1 MAVDFKKLAK
11 TCDFSGW
18 ATKNDIL
25 CSDGRTIKKNAFIGQ
40 HGARVPIV
48 WNHRHDSIENVLGHA
63 YLENREDGVYAYCFA
78 NSTDGGQRAKELT
91 KNKDISAFSIWA
103 NGLKQKG
110 GDVLHGVIREL
121 SLVLA
126 GANPGAV
133 IDSPLAHDGLS
144 NDQTE
149 ALIRFVD
156 YSDIPTFNDVIHS
169 NAEEDPE
176 VDSEIVEEET
186 DSEES
191 NASPDSSDEVIEHS
205 ENDLNYKEL
214 WNSLTEDQKSLVD
227 YIVYYVQ
234 NQKDDLNHSDEDA
247 DDSDSSDEVIE
258 HSESTEGKTFKE
270 VFETMNNDQKDL
282 VYYLYARSI
291 NSNKENGDGN
301 MKHSVF
307 EASAIDT
314 QDTEPVLAHS
324 EEEIRNVFEKAASS
338 RVNSV
343 KEHFLSHGITEI
355 EKLFPD
361 YKSLTNAPEFINR
374 PDAWVKKVMN
384 GVKHTPFS
392 RIKTMFADITKDEA
406 RAKGYIKG
414 TKKTDEQF
422 GLLKRYV
429 EPTTIYKKQTLD
441 RDDILDITDF
451 DVVAWLKMEMR
462 GMLEE
467 EIARQILV
475 GDGRAVGNP
484 DRIDPTKI
492 IPIWTDAEM
501 FAIHTTIE
509 IGDNDTTN
517 TRADKFID
525 AAVRAHDD
533 YRGSG
538 SPTMY
543 VDQSVL
549 TDMLLQKDLNGRRI
563 YTSKAELATALLVDD
578 IIPIPVMK
586 GLRRSVTVGEGNE
599 AVTTVHTLMAI
610 VVNLDDYR
618 VGADKGGD
626 VAMFDDFDIDY
637 NQQKYLI
644 ETRMSG
650 MLVKPSSAIVIE
662 SIPASE

>member
-63 YLENREDGVYAYCFA
+63 YLENREEGVYAYCFA

-126 GANPGAV
+126 GANPGAI

-144 NDQTE
+144 NDETE

-169 NAEEDPE
+169 EEGETSESEAEAESETE
-176 VDSEIVEEET
+176 VETETSNEEET
-186 DSEES
+186 EKEEE
-191 NASPDSSDEVIEHS
+191 NEMDEKVLEHAES
-205 ENDLNYKEL
+205 TNTKTYKEV
-214 WNSLTEDQKSLVD
+214 WDSLNE
-227 YIVYYVQ
+227 
-234 NQKDDLNHSDEDA
+234 
-247 DDSDSSDEVIE
+247 
-258 HSESTEGKTFKE
+258 
-270 VFETMNNDQKDL
+270 DQKDL
-282 VYYLYARSI
+282 LYYLIYFAQ
-291 NSNKENGDGN
+291 NEKETGDDD

-307 EASAIDT
+307 EANAMDA

-361 YKSLTNAPEFINR
+361 YKSLTNAPEFIKR

-484 DRIDPTKI
+484 NRIDPTKI

-501 FAIHTTIE
+501 FTINTTIE

-533 YRGSG
+533 YCGSG

>member
-91 KNKDISAFSIWA
+91 RNKDISAFSIWA

-110 GDVLHGVIREL
+110 RDVLHGVIREL

-126 GANPGAV
+126 GANPGAI

-144 NDQTE
+144 NDETE

-169 NAEEDPE
+169 DDTE
-176 VDSEIVEEET
+176 DSEDEIENVEEKGSEELSHTEDEETVEEEEMT
-186 DSEES
+186 NENETNES
-191 NASPDSSDEVIEHS
+191 LEHANA
-205 ENDLNYKEL
+205 
-214 WNSLTEDQKSLVD
+214 ED
-227 YIVYYVQ
+227 
-234 NQKDDLNHSDEDA
+234 
-247 DDSDSSDEVIE
+247 
-258 HSESTEGKTFKE
+258 GKTFKE
-270 VFETMNNDQKDL
+270 VFESMNDDQKDL
-282 VYYLYARSI
+282 VYYLFAKTI
-291 NSNKENGDGN
+291 KEDGDGD

-307 EASAIDT
+307 EASAMDT

-361 YKSLTNAPEFINR
+361 YKSLTNAPEFIKR

-484 DRIDPTKI
+484 NRIDPTKI

-501 FAIHTTIE
+501 FTINTTIE

>member
-91 KNKDISAFSIWA
+91 RNKDISAFSIWA

-126 GANPGAV
+126 GANPGAI

-144 NDQTE
+144 NDETE

-156 YSDIPTFNDVIHS
+156 YSDIPTFNDAIHS
-169 NAEEDPE
+169 EEGETSESEAESETEVETETFNGEGTKAEEKKPE
-176 VDSEIVEEET
+176 TPEKEAEEALEHA
-186 DSEES
+186 ES
-191 NASPDSSDEVIEHS
+191 TNSKT
-205 ENDLNYKEL
+205 YKEVYD
-214 WNSLTEDQKSLVD
+214 SLNEDQRNLVEYLVYYAMNEKEEPEKSLEHAERAGERTFTDVFKSM
-227 YIVYYVQ
+227 
-234 NQKDDLNHSDEDA
+234 NDE
-247 DDSDSSDEVIE
+247 
-258 HSESTEGKTFKE
+258 
-270 VFETMNNDQKDL
+270 QKDL
-282 VYYLYARSI
+282 VYYLYSKI
-291 NSNKENGDGN
+291 IDNEENGDGN

-314 QDTEPVLAHS
+314 QDIEPVLAHS

-361 YKSLTNAPEFINR
+361 YKSFTNAPEFIKR

-586 GLRRSVTVGEGNE
+586 GLRRSVTVGEGND

>member
-11 TCDFSGW
+11 ICDFSGW

-63 YLENREDGVYAYCFA
+63 YLENREEGVYAYCFA

-91 KNKDISAFSIWA
+91 RNKDISAFSIWA

-126 GANPGAV
+126 GANPGAI

-144 NDQTE
+144 NDETE

-169 NAEEDPE
+169 EEGETSESE
-176 VDSEIVEEET
+176 VESETEVETETSNEEETKVEEEET
-186 DSEES
+186 KVEEKKPET
-191 NASPDSSDEVIEHS
+191 AEKEVEEALEHAES
-205 ENDLNYKEL
+205 TNTKTYKEV
-214 WNSLTEDQKSLVD
+214 WDSLNEDQRDLL
-227 YIVYYVQ
+227 YY
-234 NQKDDLNHSDEDA
+234 
-247 DDSDSSDEVIE
+247 
-258 HSESTEGKTFKE
+258 
-270 VFETMNNDQKDL
+270 L
-282 VYYLYARSI
+282 VYFAQ
-291 NSNKENGDGN
+291 NEKETGDGN

-307 EASAIDT
+307 EASAMDT

-361 YKSLTNAPEFINR
+361 YKSLTDAPEFIKR

-501 FAIHTTIE
+501 FTINTTIE
-509 IGDNDTTN
+509 IGDKDTTN

>member
-91 KNKDISAFSIWA
+91 RNKDISAFSIWA

-126 GANPGAV
+126 GANPGAI
-133 IDSPLAHDGLS
+133 IDSPLEHDGLS

-169 NAEEDPE
+169 NDAE
-176 VDSEIVEEET
+176 DSEEEIENVEEKGSEELSHTEDEESVEEEEMT
-186 DSEES
+186 NENETNES
-191 NASPDSSDEVIEHS
+191 LEHANA
-205 ENDLNYKEL
+205 
-214 WNSLTEDQKSLVD
+214 ED
-227 YIVYYVQ
+227 
-234 NQKDDLNHSDEDA
+234 
-247 DDSDSSDEVIE
+247 
-258 HSESTEGKTFKE
+258 GKTFKE
-270 VFETMNNDQKDL
+270 VFESMNDDQKDL
-282 VYYLYARSI
+282 VYYLFAKTI
-291 NSNKENGDGN
+291 KEDGDGN

-307 EASAIDT
+307 EASAMDT

-361 YKSLTNAPEFINR
+361 YKSLTDAPEFIKR

-414 TKKTDEQF
+414 TRKTDEQF

-501 FAIHTTIE
+501 FTINTTIE

-549 TDMLLQKDLNGRRI
+549 TDMLLQKDHNGRRI

>member
-126 GANPGAV
+126 GANPGAI

-144 NDQTE
+144 NDETE

-169 NAEEDPE
+169 DDAENSEE
-176 VDSEIVEEET
+176 EIENVEEKDSEELSHTEDEEPEESVEEEEMT
-186 DSEES
+186 NENETNES
-191 NASPDSSDEVIEHS
+191 LEHANA
-205 ENDLNYKEL
+205 
-214 WNSLTEDQKSLVD
+214 ED
-227 YIVYYVQ
+227 
-234 NQKDDLNHSDEDA
+234 
-247 DDSDSSDEVIE
+247 
-258 HSESTEGKTFKE
+258 GKTFKE
-270 VFETMNNDQKDL
+270 VFESMNDDQKDL
-282 VYYLYARSI
+282 VYYLFAKTI
-291 NSNKENGDGN
+291 KEDGDGN

-361 YKSLTNAPEFINR
+361 YKSLTNAPEFIKR

-441 RDDILDITDF
+441 RDDILDIKDF

-484 DRIDPTKI
+484 NRIDPTKI

-501 FAIHTTIE
+501 FTINTTIE

>member
-126 GANPGAV
+126 GANPGAI
-133 IDSPLAHDGLS
+133 IDSPLEHDGLS

-169 NAEEDPE
+169 DDAE
-176 VDSEIVEEET
+176 DSEEEIENVEEKGSEELSHTEDEESEESEESVEEEEMT
-186 DSEES
+186 NENETNES
-191 NASPDSSDEVIEHS
+191 LEHANA
-205 ENDLNYKEL
+205 
-214 WNSLTEDQKSLVD
+214 ED
-227 YIVYYVQ
+227 
-234 NQKDDLNHSDEDA
+234 
-247 DDSDSSDEVIE
+247 
-258 HSESTEGKTFKE
+258 GKTFKE
-270 VFETMNNDQKDL
+270 VFESMNDDQKDL
-282 VYYLYARSI
+282 VYYLFAKTI
-291 NSNKENGDGN
+291 KEDGDGN

-307 EASAIDT
+307 EASAMDT

-361 YKSLTNAPEFINR
+361 YKSLTDAPEFIKR

-501 FAIHTTIE
+501 FTINTTIE
-509 IGDNDTTN
+509 IGDKDTTN

>member
-63 YLENREDGVYAYCFA
+63 YLENREEGVYAYCFA

-156 YSDIPTFNDVIHS
+156 YSDIPTFNDIIHS
-169 NAEEDPE
+169 DDAE
-176 VDSEIVEEET
+176 DSEEEIENVEEKDSEELSHTEDEESVEEEKMT
-186 DSEES
+186 NENETNES
-191 NASPDSSDEVIEHS
+191 LEHANA
-205 ENDLNYKEL
+205 
-214 WNSLTEDQKSLVD
+214 ED
-227 YIVYYVQ
+227 
-234 NQKDDLNHSDEDA
+234 
-247 DDSDSSDEVIE
+247 
-258 HSESTEGKTFKE
+258 GKTFKE
-270 VFETMNNDQKDL
+270 VFESMNDDQKDL
-282 VYYLYARSI
+282 VYYLFAKTI
-291 NSNKENGDGN
+291 KEDGDGN

-361 YKSLTNAPEFINR
+361 YKSLTNAPEFIKR

-484 DRIDPTKI
+484 NRIDPTKI

-501 FAIHTTIE
+501 FTINTTIE

>member
-91 KNKDISAFSIWA
+91 RNKDISAFSIWA

-126 GANPGAV
+126 GANPGAI
-133 IDSPLAHDGLS
+133 IDSPLEHDGLS

-169 NAEEDPE
+169 DDAEDSEEEIENAEEKG
-176 VDSEIVEEET
+176 SEELSHTEDEESVEEEEMT
-186 DSEES
+186 NENKTNES
-191 NASPDSSDEVIEHS
+191 LEHANA
-205 ENDLNYKEL
+205 
-214 WNSLTEDQKSLVD
+214 ED
-227 YIVYYVQ
+227 
-234 NQKDDLNHSDEDA
+234 
-247 DDSDSSDEVIE
+247 
-258 HSESTEGKTFKE
+258 GKTFKE
-270 VFETMNNDQKDL
+270 VFESMNDDQKDL
-282 VYYLYARSI
+282 VYYLFAKTI
-291 NSNKENGDGN
+291 KEDGDGD

-307 EASAIDT
+307 EASAMDT

-361 YKSLTNAPEFINR
+361 YKSLTNAPEFIKR

-484 DRIDPTKI
+484 GRIDPTKI

-501 FAIHTTIE
+501 FTINTTIE

>member
-91 KNKDISAFSIWA
+91 RNKDISAFSIWA

-126 GANPGAV
+126 GANPGAI
-133 IDSPLAHDGLS
+133 IDSPLEHDGLS

-169 NAEEDPE
+169 DDAE
-176 VDSEIVEEET
+176 DSEEEIENVEEKGSEELSHTENEESVEEEEMT
-186 DSEES
+186 NENETNES
-191 NASPDSSDEVIEHS
+191 LEHANA
-205 ENDLNYKEL
+205 
-214 WNSLTEDQKSLVD
+214 ED
-227 YIVYYVQ
+227 
-234 NQKDDLNHSDEDA
+234 
-247 DDSDSSDEVIE
+247 
-258 HSESTEGKTFKE
+258 GKTFKE
-270 VFETMNNDQKDL
+270 VFESMNDDQKDL
-282 VYYLYARSI
+282 VYYLFAKTI
-291 NSNKENGDGN
+291 KEDGDGN

-307 EASAIDT
+307 EASAMDT
-314 QDTEPVLAHS
+314 QETEPVLAHS

-361 YKSLTNAPEFINR
+361 YKSFTNAPEFIKR

-501 FAIHTTIE
+501 FTINTTIE

>member
-91 KNKDISAFSIWA
+91 RNKDISAFSIWA

-126 GANPGAV
+126 GANPGAI

-144 NDQTE
+144 NDETE

-169 NAEEDPE
+169 DDAE
-176 VDSEIVEEET
+176 DSEEEIENVEEKGSEELSHTEDEEFVEEEEMT
-186 DSEES
+186 NENETNES
-191 NASPDSSDEVIEHS
+191 LEHANA
-205 ENDLNYKEL
+205 
-214 WNSLTEDQKSLVD
+214 ED
-227 YIVYYVQ
+227 
-234 NQKDDLNHSDEDA
+234 
-247 DDSDSSDEVIE
+247 
-258 HSESTEGKTFKE
+258 GKTFKE
-270 VFETMNNDQKDL
+270 VFESMNDDQKDL
-282 VYYLYARSI
+282 VYYLFAKTI
-291 NSNKENGDGN
+291 KEDGDGN

-307 EASAIDT
+307 EASAMDT
-314 QDTEPVLAHS
+314 QNTEPVLAHS

-361 YKSLTNAPEFINR
+361 YKSLTNAPEFIKR

-392 RIKTMFADITKDEA
+392 RIKTMFADITRDEA

-501 FAIHTTIE
+501 FTINTTIE

>member
-91 KNKDISAFSIWA
+91 RNKDISAFSIWA

-126 GANPGAV
+126 GANPGAI
-133 IDSPLAHDGLS
+133 IDSPLEHDGLS

-169 NAEEDPE
+169 DDAEDSEEEIENAEEKG
-176 VDSEIVEEET
+176 SEELSHTEDEESVEEEEMT
-186 DSEES
+186 NENKTNES
-191 NASPDSSDEVIEHS
+191 LEHANA
-205 ENDLNYKEL
+205 
-214 WNSLTEDQKSLVD
+214 ED
-227 YIVYYVQ
+227 
-234 NQKDDLNHSDEDA
+234 
-247 DDSDSSDEVIE
+247 
-258 HSESTEGKTFKE
+258 GKTFKE
-270 VFETMNNDQKDL
+270 VFESMNDDQKDL
-282 VYYLYARSI
+282 VYYLFAKTI
-291 NSNKENGDGN
+291 KEDGDGD

-307 EASAIDT
+307 EASAMDT

-361 YKSLTNAPEFINR
+361 YKSLTNAPEFIKR

-484 DRIDPTKI
+484 NRIDPTKI

-501 FAIHTTIE
+501 FTINTTIE

>member
-48 WNHRHDSIENVLGHA
+48 WNHRHESIENVLGHA
-63 YLENREDGVYAYCFA
+63 YLENREEGVYAYCFA

-126 GANPGAV
+126 GANPGAI

-169 NAEEDPE
+169 DDAE
-176 VDSEIVEEET
+176 DSEEEIENVEEKDSEELSHTEYEESEESVEEEEMT
-186 DSEES
+186 NENETNEPLEHA
-191 NASPDSSDEVIEHS
+191 NA
-205 ENDLNYKEL
+205 
-214 WNSLTEDQKSLVD
+214 EDR
-227 YIVYYVQ
+227 
-234 NQKDDLNHSDEDA
+234 
-247 DDSDSSDEVIE
+247 
-258 HSESTEGKTFKE
+258 KTFKE
-270 VFETMNNDQKDL
+270 VFESMNDDQKDL
-282 VYYLYARSI
+282 VYYLFAKTI
-291 NSNKENGDGN
+291 KEDGDGN

-307 EASAIDT
+307 EASAMDT

-361 YKSLTNAPEFINR
+361 YKSLTNAPEFIKR

-501 FAIHTTIE
+501 FTINTTIE

>member
-1 MAVDFKKLAK
+1 
-11 TCDFSGW
+11 
-18 ATKNDIL
+18 
-25 CSDGRTIKKNAFIGQ
+25 
-40 HGARVPIV
+40 
-48 WNHRHDSIENVLGHA
+48 
-63 YLENREDGVYAYCFA
+63 
-78 NSTDGGQRAKELT
+78 
-91 KNKDISAFSIWA
+91 
-103 NGLKQKG
+103 
-110 GDVLHGVIREL
+110 
-121 SLVLA
+121 
-126 GANPGAV
+126 
-133 IDSPLAHDGLS
+133 
-144 NDQTE
+144 
-149 ALIRFVD
+149 
-156 YSDIPTFNDVIHS
+156 
-169 NAEEDPE
+169 
-176 VDSEIVEEET
+176 
-186 DSEES
+186 
-191 NASPDSSDEVIEHS
+191 
-205 ENDLNYKEL
+205 
-214 WNSLTEDQKSLVD
+214 
-227 YIVYYVQ
+227 
-234 NQKDDLNHSDEDA
+234 
-247 DDSDSSDEVIE
+247 
-258 HSESTEGKTFKE
+258 
-270 VFETMNNDQKDL
+270 
-282 VYYLYARSI
+282 
-291 NSNKENGDGN
+291 

-361 YKSLTNAPEFINR
+361 YKSLTNAPEFIKR

-501 FAIHTTIE
+501 FTINTTIE

-586 GLRRSVTVGEGNE
+586 GLRRNVTVGEGNE

-662 SIPASE
+662 SVPASE

>member
-91 KNKDISAFSIWA
+91 RNKDISAFSIWA

-126 GANPGAV
+126 GANPGAI

-144 NDQTE
+144 NDETE

-169 NAEEDPE
+169 DDAENSEE
-176 VDSEIVEEET
+176 EIENVEEKDSEELPHTEDEEPEEPVEEEEMT
-186 DSEES
+186 NENETNES
-191 NASPDSSDEVIEHS
+191 LEHANA
-205 ENDLNYKEL
+205 
-214 WNSLTEDQKSLVD
+214 ED
-227 YIVYYVQ
+227 
-234 NQKDDLNHSDEDA
+234 
-247 DDSDSSDEVIE
+247 
-258 HSESTEGKTFKE
+258 GKTFKE
-270 VFETMNNDQKDL
+270 VFESMNDDQKDL
-282 VYYLYARSI
+282 VYYLFAKTI
-291 NSNKENGDGN
+291 KEDGDGN

-355 EKLFPD
+355 AKLFPD
-361 YKSLTNAPEFINR
+361 YKSLTNAPEFIKR

>member
-126 GANPGAV
+126 GANPGAI
-133 IDSPLAHDGLS
+133 IDSPLEHDGLS
-144 NDQTE
+144 NDETE

-156 YSDIPTFNDVIHS
+156 YSDIPTFNDIIHS
-169 NAEEDPE
+169 DDAE
-176 VDSEIVEEET
+176 DSEEEIENVEEKDSEELSHTEDEESEESVEEEKMT
-186 DSEES
+186 NENETNES
-191 NASPDSSDEVIEHS
+191 LEHANA
-205 ENDLNYKEL
+205 
-214 WNSLTEDQKSLVD
+214 ED
-227 YIVYYVQ
+227 
-234 NQKDDLNHSDEDA
+234 
-247 DDSDSSDEVIE
+247 
-258 HSESTEGKTFKE
+258 GKTFKE
-270 VFETMNNDQKDL
+270 VFESMNDDQKDL
-282 VYYLYARSI
+282 VYYLFAKTI
-291 NSNKENGDGN
+291 KEDGDGN

-307 EASAIDT
+307 EASAMDT
-314 QDTEPVLAHS
+314 QNTEPVLAHS

-361 YKSLTNAPEFINR
+361 YKSLTNAPEFIKR

-392 RIKTMFADITKDEA
+392 RIKTMFADITRDEA

-501 FAIHTTIE
+501 FTINTTIE

>member
-126 GANPGAV
+126 GANPGAI
-133 IDSPLAHDGLS
+133 IDSPIEHDGLS
-144 NDQTE
+144 NDETE

-156 YSDIPTFNDVIHS
+156 YSDIPTFNDIIHS
-169 NAEEDPE
+169 DDAE
-176 VDSEIVEEET
+176 DSEEEIENVEEKDSEELSHTEDEESEESVEEEKMT
-186 DSEES
+186 NENETNES
-191 NASPDSSDEVIEHS
+191 LEHANA
-205 ENDLNYKEL
+205 
-214 WNSLTEDQKSLVD
+214 ED
-227 YIVYYVQ
+227 
-234 NQKDDLNHSDEDA
+234 
-247 DDSDSSDEVIE
+247 
-258 HSESTEGKTFKE
+258 GKTFKE
-270 VFETMNNDQKDL
+270 VFESMNDDQKDL
-282 VYYLYARSI
+282 VYYLFAKTI
-291 NSNKENGDGN
+291 KEDGDGN

-355 EKLFPD
+355 AKLFPD
-361 YKSLTNAPEFINR
+361 YKSLTNAPEFIKR

>member
-1 MAVDFKKLAK
+1 MEEKKPETA
-11 TCDFSGW
+11 
-18 ATKNDIL
+18 
-25 CSDGRTIKKNAFIGQ
+25 
-40 HGARVPIV
+40 
-48 WNHRHDSIENVLGHA
+48 E
-63 YLENREDGVYAYCFA
+63 
-78 NSTDGGQRAKELT
+78 KE
-91 KNKDISAFSIWA
+91 
-103 NGLKQKG
+103 
-110 GDVLHGVIREL
+110 VE
-121 SLVLA
+121 
-126 GANPGAV
+126 
-133 IDSPLAHDGLS
+133 
-144 NDQTE
+144 E
-149 ALIRFVD
+149 ALE
-156 YSDIPTFNDVIHS
+156 H
-169 NAEEDPE
+169 AE
-176 VDSEIVEEET
+176 ST
-186 DSEES
+186 
-191 NASPDSSDEVIEHS
+191 NTKT
-205 ENDLNYKEL
+205 YKEV
-214 WNSLTEDQKSLVD
+214 WDSLNEDQRDLL
-227 YIVYYVQ
+227 YY
-234 NQKDDLNHSDEDA
+234 
-247 DDSDSSDEVIE
+247 
-258 HSESTEGKTFKE
+258 
-270 VFETMNNDQKDL
+270 L
-282 VYYLYARSI
+282 VYFAQ
-291 NSNKENGDGN
+291 NEKETGDGD

-355 EKLFPD
+355 AKLFPD
-361 YKSLTNAPEFINR
+361 YKSLTNAPEFIKR

>member
-91 KNKDISAFSIWA
+91 RNKDISAFSIWA

-126 GANPGAV
+126 GANPGAI

-144 NDQTE
+144 NDETE

-169 NAEEDPE
+169 DDAENSEE
-176 VDSEIVEEET
+176 EIENVEEKDSEELSHTEDEEPEESVEEEEMT
-186 DSEES
+186 NENETNES
-191 NASPDSSDEVIEHS
+191 LEHANA
-205 ENDLNYKEL
+205 
-214 WNSLTEDQKSLVD
+214 ED
-227 YIVYYVQ
+227 
-234 NQKDDLNHSDEDA
+234 
-247 DDSDSSDEVIE
+247 
-258 HSESTEGKTFKE
+258 GKTFKE
-270 VFETMNNDQKDL
+270 VFESMNDDQKDL
-282 VYYLYARSI
+282 VYYLFAKTI
-291 NSNKENGDGN
+291 KEDGDGN

-361 YKSLTNAPEFINR
+361 YKSLTNAPEFIKR

-392 RIKTMFADITKDEA
+392 RIKTMFADITRDEA
-406 RAKGYIKG
+406 RAKGFIKG
-414 TKKTDEQF
+414 GIKTDEQF

-525 AAVRAHDD
+525 AAVRAHDG

>member
-91 KNKDISAFSIWA
+91 RNKDISAFSIWA

-126 GANPGAV
+126 GANPGAI

-144 NDQTE
+144 NDETE

-169 NAEEDPE
+169 DDAENSEE
-176 VDSEIVEEET
+176 EIENVEEKDSEELSHTEDEEPEESVEEEEMT
-186 DSEES
+186 NENETNES
-191 NASPDSSDEVIEHS
+191 LEHANA
-205 ENDLNYKEL
+205 
-214 WNSLTEDQKSLVD
+214 ED
-227 YIVYYVQ
+227 
-234 NQKDDLNHSDEDA
+234 
-247 DDSDSSDEVIE
+247 
-258 HSESTEGKTFKE
+258 GKTFKE
-270 VFETMNNDQKDL
+270 VFESMNDDQKDL
-282 VYYLYARSI
+282 VYYLFVKTI
-291 NSNKENGDGN
+291 KEDGDGN

-361 YKSLTNAPEFINR
+361 YKSLTNAPEFIKR

-586 GLRRSVTVGEGNE
+586 GLRRSVTIGEGNE

>member
-48 WNHRHDSIENVLGHA
+48 WNHRHESIENVLGHA

-91 KNKDISAFSIWA
+91 RNKDISAFSIWA

-126 GANPGAV
+126 GANPGAI

-156 YSDIPTFNDVIHS
+156 YSDIPIFNDVIHS
-169 NAEEDPE
+169 DDAE
-176 VDSEIVEEET
+176 DSEEEIENVEEKDSEELSHTEDEESEESVEEEEMT
-186 DSEES
+186 NENETNES
-191 NASPDSSDEVIEHS
+191 LEHA
-205 ENDLNYKEL
+205 N
-214 WNSLTEDQKSLVD
+214 TE
-227 YIVYYVQ
+227 
-234 NQKDDLNHSDEDA
+234 
-247 DDSDSSDEVIE
+247 
-258 HSESTEGKTFKE
+258 EGKTFKE
-270 VFETMNNDQKDL
+270 VFESMNDDQKDL
-282 VYYLYARSI
+282 VYYLFAKTI
-291 NSNKENGDGN
+291 KEDGDGN

-361 YKSLTNAPEFINR
+361 YKSLTNAPEFIKR

-414 TKKTDEQF
+414 TRKTDEQF

-451 DVVAWLKMEMR
+451 DVVAWLKIEMR

-501 FAIHTTIE
+501 FTINTTIE

-586 GLRRSVTVGEGNE
+586 GLRRSVTVGEGND

>member
-25 CSDGRTIKKNAFIGQ
+25 CSDGRIIKKNAFIGQ

-144 NDQTE
+144 DDQTE

-169 NAEEDPE
+169 DDAE
-176 VDSEIVEEET
+176 DSEEEIENVEEKGSEELSHTEDEESVEEEEMT
-186 DSEES
+186 NENETNES
-191 NASPDSSDEVIEHS
+191 LEHANA
-205 ENDLNYKEL
+205 
-214 WNSLTEDQKSLVD
+214 ED
-227 YIVYYVQ
+227 
-234 NQKDDLNHSDEDA
+234 
-247 DDSDSSDEVIE
+247 
-258 HSESTEGKTFKE
+258 GKTFKE
-270 VFETMNNDQKDL
+270 VFESMNDDQKDL
-282 VYYLYARSI
+282 VYYLFAKTI
-291 NSNKENGDGN
+291 KEDGDGN

-361 YKSLTNAPEFINR
+361 YKSLTNAPEFIKR

-484 DRIDPTKI
+484 NRIDPTKI

-501 FAIHTTIE
+501 FTINTTIE

-549 TDMLLQKDLNGRRI
+549 TDMLLQKDHNGRRI

>member
-48 WNHRHDSIENVLGHA
+48 WNHRHDFIENVLGHA
-63 YLENREDGVYAYCFA
+63 YLENREEGVYAYCFA

-91 KNKDISAFSIWA
+91 RNKDISAFSIWA

-126 GANPGAV
+126 GANPGAI

-144 NDQTE
+144 NDETE

-169 NAEEDPE
+169 EEGETSESETE
-176 VDSEIVEEET
+176 VEIETSKDELSNEEEIEKEEET
-186 DSEES
+186 KVEEKKPET
-191 NASPDSSDEVIEHS
+191 AEKEVEEALEHAES
-205 ENDLNYKEL
+205 TNTKTYKEV
-214 WNSLTEDQKSLVD
+214 WDSLNEDQRDLL
-227 YIVYYVQ
+227 YY
-234 NQKDDLNHSDEDA
+234 
-247 DDSDSSDEVIE
+247 
-258 HSESTEGKTFKE
+258 
-270 VFETMNNDQKDL
+270 L
-282 VYYLYARSI
+282 VYFAQ
-291 NSNKENGDGN
+291 NEKETGDGN

-361 YKSLTNAPEFINR
+361 YKSLTNAPEFIKR

-501 FAIHTTIE
+501 FTINTTIE

-662 SIPASE
+662 SVPASE

>member
-149 ALIRFVD
+149 AIIRFVD

-169 NAEEDPE
+169 DDTE
-176 VDSEIVEEET
+176 DSEEEIENVEEKDSEELSHTENEESVEEEEMT
-186 DSEES
+186 NENKTNES
-191 NASPDSSDEVIEHS
+191 LEHA
-205 ENDLNYKEL
+205 N
-214 WNSLTEDQKSLVD
+214 TED
-227 YIVYYVQ
+227 
-234 NQKDDLNHSDEDA
+234 
-247 DDSDSSDEVIE
+247 
-258 HSESTEGKTFKE
+258 GKTFKE
-270 VFETMNNDQKDL
+270 VFESMNDDQKDL

-324 EEEIRNVFEKAASS
+324 EEEIRNVFEKAANS

-361 YKSLTNAPEFINR
+361 YKSLTNAPEFIKR

-501 FAIHTTIE
+501 FTINTTIE

>member
-110 GDVLHGVIREL
+110 GDVIHGVIREL

-169 NAEEDPE
+169 DDAE
-176 VDSEIVEEET
+176 DSEEEIENVEEKDSEELSHTEDEESEESVEEEEMT
-186 DSEES
+186 NENETNES
-191 NASPDSSDEVIEHS
+191 LEHANA
-205 ENDLNYKEL
+205 
-214 WNSLTEDQKSLVD
+214 ED
-227 YIVYYVQ
+227 
-234 NQKDDLNHSDEDA
+234 
-247 DDSDSSDEVIE
+247 
-258 HSESTEGKTFKE
+258 GKTFKE
-270 VFETMNNDQKDL
+270 VFESMNDDQKDL
-282 VYYLYARSI
+282 VYYLFAKTI
-291 NSNKENGDGN
+291 KEDGDGN

-307 EASAIDT
+307 EASAMDT

-361 YKSLTNAPEFINR
+361 YKSLTNAPEFIKR

-501 FAIHTTIE
+501 FTINTTIE

-543 VDQSVL
+543 IDQSVL

>member
-126 GANPGAV
+126 GANPGAI

-144 NDQTE
+144 NDETE

-169 NAEEDPE
+169 EEGETSESEAESETE
-176 VDSEIVEEET
+176 VETETSNEEET
-186 DSEES
+186 KVEEKKPET
-191 NASPDSSDEVIEHS
+191 AEKEVEEALEHAES
-205 ENDLNYKEL
+205 TNTKTYKEV
-214 WNSLTEDQKSLVD
+214 WDSLND
-227 YIVYYVQ
+227 
-234 NQKDDLNHSDEDA
+234 
-247 DDSDSSDEVIE
+247 
-258 HSESTEGKTFKE
+258 
-270 VFETMNNDQKDL
+270 DQKDL
-282 VYYLYARSI
+282 VYYLFAKTI
-291 NSNKENGDGN
+291 KEDGDGN

-324 EEEIRNVFEKAASS
+324 EEEIRNVFEKAANS

-355 EKLFPD
+355 EKIFPD
-361 YKSLTNAPEFINR
+361 YKSLTNAPEFIKR

-501 FAIHTTIE
+501 FTINTTIE

>member
-63 YLENREDGVYAYCFA
+63 YLENREEGVYAYCFA

-126 GANPGAV
+126 GANPGAI

-144 NDQTE
+144 NDETE

-169 NAEEDPE
+169 EEGETSESEAEAESETE
-176 VDSEIVEEET
+176 VETETSNEEET
-186 DSEES
+186 EKEEE
-191 NASPDSSDEVIEHS
+191 NEMDEKVLEHAES
-205 ENDLNYKEL
+205 TNTKTYKEV
-214 WNSLTEDQKSLVD
+214 WDSLNE
-227 YIVYYVQ
+227 
-234 NQKDDLNHSDEDA
+234 
-247 DDSDSSDEVIE
+247 
-258 HSESTEGKTFKE
+258 
-270 VFETMNNDQKDL
+270 DQKDL
-282 VYYLYARSI
+282 LYYLIYFAQ
-291 NSNKENGDGN
+291 NEKETGDDD

-307 EASAIDT
+307 EANAMDA
-314 QDTEPVLAHS
+314 QDSEPVLAHS

-361 YKSLTNAPEFINR
+361 YKSLTNAPEFIKR

-501 FAIHTTIE
+501 FTINTTIE

-517 TRADKFID
+517 SRADKFID

>member
-91 KNKDISAFSIWA
+91 RNKDISAFSIWA

-126 GANPGAV
+126 GANPGAI

-144 NDQTE
+144 NDETE

-169 NAEEDPE
+169 DDAENSEE
-176 VDSEIVEEET
+176 EIENVEEKDSEELSHTEDEEPEESVEEEEMT
-186 DSEES
+186 NENETNES
-191 NASPDSSDEVIEHS
+191 LEHANA
-205 ENDLNYKEL
+205 
-214 WNSLTEDQKSLVD
+214 ED
-227 YIVYYVQ
+227 
-234 NQKDDLNHSDEDA
+234 
-247 DDSDSSDEVIE
+247 
-258 HSESTEGKTFKE
+258 GKTFKE
-270 VFETMNNDQKDL
+270 VFESMNDDQKDL
-282 VYYLYARSI
+282 VYYLFAKTI
-291 NSNKENGDGN
+291 KEDGDGN

-361 YKSLTNAPEFINR
+361 YKSLTNAPEFIKR

-501 FAIHTTIE
+501 FTINTTIE

>member
-126 GANPGAV
+126 GANPGAI
-133 IDSPLAHDGLS
+133 IDSPLEHDGLS
-144 NDQTE
+144 NDETE

-156 YSDIPTFNDVIHS
+156 YSDIPTFNDIIHS
-169 NAEEDPE
+169 DDAE
-176 VDSEIVEEET
+176 DSEEEIENVEEKDSEELPHTEDEESEESVEEEKMT
-186 DSEES
+186 NENETNES
-191 NASPDSSDEVIEHS
+191 LEHANA
-205 ENDLNYKEL
+205 
-214 WNSLTEDQKSLVD
+214 ED
-227 YIVYYVQ
+227 
-234 NQKDDLNHSDEDA
+234 
-247 DDSDSSDEVIE
+247 
-258 HSESTEGKTFKE
+258 GKTFKE
-270 VFETMNNDQKDL
+270 VFESMNDDQKDL
-282 VYYLYARSI
+282 VYYLFAKTI
-291 NSNKENGDGN
+291 KEDGDGN

-314 QDTEPVLAHS
+314 QGTEPVLAHS

-355 EKLFPD
+355 VKLFPD
-361 YKSLTNAPEFINR
+361 YKSLTNAPEFIKR

-586 GLRRSVTVGEGNE
+586 GLRRSITVGEGNE

>member
-91 KNKDISAFSIWA
+91 RNKDISAFSIWA

-126 GANPGAV
+126 GANPGAI
-133 IDSPLAHDGLS
+133 IDSPLEHDGLS

-169 NAEEDPE
+169 DDAE
-176 VDSEIVEEET
+176 DSEEEIENVEEKDSEELSHTEDEELEESVEEEEMT
-186 DSEES
+186 NENETNES
-191 NASPDSSDEVIEHS
+191 LEHANA
-205 ENDLNYKEL
+205 
-214 WNSLTEDQKSLVD
+214 ED
-227 YIVYYVQ
+227 
-234 NQKDDLNHSDEDA
+234 
-247 DDSDSSDEVIE
+247 
-258 HSESTEGKTFKE
+258 GKTFKE
-270 VFETMNNDQKDL
+270 VFESMNDDQKDL
-282 VYYLYARSI
+282 VYYLFAKTI
-291 NSNKENGDGN
+291 KEDGDGN

-314 QDTEPVLAHS
+314 RDTEPVLAHS

-361 YKSLTNAPEFINR
+361 YKSLTNAPEFIKR

-501 FAIHTTIE
+501 FTINTTIE

-543 VDQSVL
+543 IDQSVL
-549 TDMLLQKDLNGRRI
+549 TDMLLQKDHNGRRI

>member
-63 YLENREDGVYAYCFA
+63 YLENREEGVYAYCFA

-91 KNKDISAFSIWA
+91 RNKDISAFSIWA

-169 NAEEDPE
+169 EEGETSESE
-176 VDSEIVEEET
+176 VESETEVETETSNEEET
-186 DSEES
+186 KVEGEETKMEEKKPET
-191 NASPDSSDEVIEHS
+191 AEKEVEEALEHAES
-205 ENDLNYKEL
+205 TNTKTYKEV
-214 WNSLTEDQKSLVD
+214 WDSLNEDQRDLL
-227 YIVYYVQ
+227 YY
-234 NQKDDLNHSDEDA
+234 
-247 DDSDSSDEVIE
+247 
-258 HSESTEGKTFKE
+258 
-270 VFETMNNDQKDL
+270 L
-282 VYYLYARSI
+282 VYFAQ
-291 NSNKENGDGN
+291 NEKETGDGN

-307 EASAIDT
+307 EASAMDT

-361 YKSLTNAPEFINR
+361 YKSLTNAPEFIKR

-501 FAIHTTIE
+501 FTINTTIE

-586 GLRRSVTVGEGNE
+586 GLRRNVTVGEGNE

>member
-91 KNKDISAFSIWA
+91 RNKDISAFSIWA

-126 GANPGAV
+126 GANPGAI
-133 IDSPLAHDGLS
+133 IDSPLEHDGLS

-169 NAEEDPE
+169 DDAEDSEEEIENAEEKG
-176 VDSEIVEEET
+176 SEELSHTEDEEFVEEEEMT
-186 DSEES
+186 NENKTNES
-191 NASPDSSDEVIEHS
+191 LEHANA
-205 ENDLNYKEL
+205 
-214 WNSLTEDQKSLVD
+214 ED
-227 YIVYYVQ
+227 
-234 NQKDDLNHSDEDA
+234 
-247 DDSDSSDEVIE
+247 
-258 HSESTEGKTFKE
+258 GKTFKE
-270 VFETMNNDQKDL
+270 VFESMNDDQKDL
-282 VYYLYARSI
+282 VYYLFAKTI
-291 NSNKENGDGN
+291 KEDGDGD

-361 YKSLTNAPEFINR
+361 YKSLTNAPEFIKR

-451 DVVAWLKMEMR
+451 GVVAWLKMEMR

-484 DRIDPTKI
+484 NRIDPTKI

-501 FAIHTTIE
+501 FTINTTIE

-586 GLRRSVTVGEGNE
+586 GLRRSVTVGEGND

>member
-1 MAVDFKKLAK
+1 
-11 TCDFSGW
+11 
-18 ATKNDIL
+18 
-25 CSDGRTIKKNAFIGQ
+25 
-40 HGARVPIV
+40 
-48 WNHRHDSIENVLGHA
+48 
-63 YLENREDGVYAYCFA
+63 
-78 NSTDGGQRAKELT
+78 
-91 KNKDISAFSIWA
+91 
-103 NGLKQKG
+103 
-110 GDVLHGVIREL
+110 
-121 SLVLA
+121 
-126 GANPGAV
+126 
-133 IDSPLAHDGLS
+133 
-144 NDQTE
+144 
-149 ALIRFVD
+149 
-156 YSDIPTFNDVIHS
+156 
-169 NAEEDPE
+169 
-176 VDSEIVEEET
+176 
-186 DSEES
+186 
-191 NASPDSSDEVIEHS
+191 
-205 ENDLNYKEL
+205 
-214 WNSLTEDQKSLVD
+214 
-227 YIVYYVQ
+227 
-234 NQKDDLNHSDEDA
+234 
-247 DDSDSSDEVIE
+247 
-258 HSESTEGKTFKE
+258 
-270 VFETMNNDQKDL
+270 
-282 VYYLYARSI
+282 
-291 NSNKENGDGN
+291 
-301 MKHSVF
+301 
-307 EASAIDT
+307 
-314 QDTEPVLAHS
+314 
-324 EEEIRNVFEKAASS
+324 
-338 RVNSV
+338 
-343 KEHFLSHGITEI
+343 
-355 EKLFPD
+355 
-361 YKSLTNAPEFINR
+361 
-374 PDAWVKKVMN
+374 MN

-406 RAKGYIKG
+406 RAKGYVKG

-501 FAIHTTIE
+501 FTINTTIE

-533 YRGSG
+533 YYGSG

-549 TDMLLQKDLNGRRI
+549 TDMLLQKDLNGKRI

-618 VGADKGGD
+618 VGADKGGN

>member
-91 KNKDISAFSIWA
+91 RNKDISAFSIWA

-126 GANPGAV
+126 GANPGAI

-144 NDQTE
+144 NDETE

-169 NAEEDPE
+169 EEGETSESEAESETE
-176 VDSEIVEEET
+176 VETETSNEEET
-186 DSEES
+186 KVEEKKPET
-191 NASPDSSDEVIEHS
+191 AEKEVEEALEHAES
-205 ENDLNYKEL
+205 TNTKTYKEV
-214 WNSLTEDQKSLVD
+214 WNSLND
-227 YIVYYVQ
+227 
-234 NQKDDLNHSDEDA
+234 
-247 DDSDSSDEVIE
+247 
-258 HSESTEGKTFKE
+258 
-270 VFETMNNDQKDL
+270 DQKDL
-282 VYYLYARSI
+282 VYYLFAKTI
-291 NSNKENGDGN
+291 KEDGDGN

-307 EASAIDT
+307 EASAMDT

-361 YKSLTNAPEFINR
+361 YKSLTNAPEFIKR

-441 RDDILDITDF
+441 RDDILDIRDF

-501 FAIHTTIE
+501 FTINTTIE

>member
-91 KNKDISAFSIWA
+91 RNKDISAFSIWA

-126 GANPGAV
+126 GANPGAI
-133 IDSPLAHDGLS
+133 IDSPLEHDGLS

-169 NAEEDPE
+169 DDAE
-176 VDSEIVEEET
+176 DSEEEIENVEEKDSEELSHTEDEESEESVEEEEMT
-186 DSEES
+186 NENETNES
-191 NASPDSSDEVIEHS
+191 LEHANA
-205 ENDLNYKEL
+205 
-214 WNSLTEDQKSLVD
+214 ED
-227 YIVYYVQ
+227 
-234 NQKDDLNHSDEDA
+234 
-247 DDSDSSDEVIE
+247 
-258 HSESTEGKTFKE
+258 GKTFKE
-270 VFETMNNDQKDL
+270 VFESMNDDQKDL
-282 VYYLYARSI
+282 VYYLFAKTI
-291 NSNKENGDGN
+291 KEDGDGN

-307 EASAIDT
+307 EASAMDT

-361 YKSLTNAPEFINR
+361 YKSLTNAPEFIKR

-501 FAIHTTIE
+501 FTINTTIE

-543 VDQSVL
+543 IDQSVL

>member
-91 KNKDISAFSIWA
+91 RNKDISAFSIWA

-126 GANPGAV
+126 GANPGAI
-133 IDSPLAHDGLS
+133 IDSPLEHDGLS
-144 NDQTE
+144 NDETE

-169 NAEEDPE
+169 DDAE
-176 VDSEIVEEET
+176 DSEEEIENVEEKDSEELSHTEDEESEESVEEEET
-186 DSEES
+186 TNENETNES
-191 NASPDSSDEVIEHS
+191 LEHANA
-205 ENDLNYKEL
+205 
-214 WNSLTEDQKSLVD
+214 ED
-227 YIVYYVQ
+227 
-234 NQKDDLNHSDEDA
+234 
-247 DDSDSSDEVIE
+247 
-258 HSESTEGKTFKE
+258 GKTFKE
-270 VFETMNNDQKDL
+270 VFESMNDDQKDL
-282 VYYLYARSI
+282 VYYLFAKTI
-291 NSNKENGDGN
+291 KEDGDGN

-355 EKLFPD
+355 NKLFPD
-361 YKSLTNAPEFINR
+361 YKSLTDAPEFIKR

-501 FAIHTTIE
+501 FTINTTIE

-586 GLRRSVTVGEGNE
+586 GLRRSVTVGEGNN